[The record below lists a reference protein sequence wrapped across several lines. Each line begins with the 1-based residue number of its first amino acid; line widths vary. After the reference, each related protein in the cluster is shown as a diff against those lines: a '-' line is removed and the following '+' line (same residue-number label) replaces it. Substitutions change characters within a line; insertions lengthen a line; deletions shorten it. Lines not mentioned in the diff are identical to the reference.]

1 VRIHAAAEPS
11 AEALLE
17 RFLEELRR
25 RRYSTSLIEQAQH
38 VLPRFLSHL
47 RERHVRDLRA
57 VTETH
62 VEAYLRHLAQTPTK
76 YGRPPALATQLIH
89 LALIRRFF
97 RFLYCRRWLL
107 ADPTGDLALP
117 RPDSL
122 PRTVLSRAQAR
133 QLICASQRF
142 NGRWWWPH
150 VETRDRALLELLYGT
165 GIRKSECIRLDVGD
179 LDLLQGELLVRNG
192 KGRKDRLVPI
202 PGRAALALDTYLRE
216 ARPAFVKDHRQAAL
230 FTSWQGERLKPV
242 SLVALL
248 KRRAQA
254 ARLPVALSPHLLRH
268 TCATHLLR
276 GGADVR
282 HVQELLGH
290 AHLDSTARY
299 TRVALADLAQVLER
313 AHPREREWA
322 RRRRPAR

>member
-1 VRIHAAAEPS
+1 V
-11 AEALLE
+11 
-17 RFLEELRR
+17 
-25 RRYSTSLIEQAQH
+25 
-38 VLPRFLSHL
+38 
-47 RERHVRDLRA
+47 
-57 VTETH
+57 VTESH
-62 VEAYLRHLAQTPTK
+62 IEGYLRHLAQTPTR
-76 YGRPPALATQLIH
+76 YGRPPVLATQLVH
-89 LALIRRFF
+89 LSLIRRFF
-97 RFLYCRRWLL
+97 GFLCRRRALL

-117 RPDSL
+117 RPDHL

-133 QLICASQRF
+133 QLMGASQRF

-165 GIRKSECIRLDVGD
+165 GIRKGECLRLDVGD

-192 KGRKDRLVPI
+192 KGRRDRLLPI
-202 PGRAALALDTYLRE
+202 PARAALALDVYLRE

-230 FTSWQGERLKPV
+230 FTSWLGERIKPV
-242 SLVALL
+242 TLVALL

-254 ARLPVALSPHLLRH
+254 ARLPVPLSPHVLRH

-299 TRVALADLAQVLER
+299 TRVALIDLAQVLER
-313 AHPREREWA
+313 AHPREKQWPRRGRRA
-322 RRRRPAR
+322 R

>member
-1 VRIHAAAEPS
+1 VRTHAAAEPS
-11 AEALLE
+11 AQLLLE
-17 RFLEELRR
+17 RLLDELRR
-25 RRYSTSLIEQAQH
+25 RRYSASLLDQAQQ

-47 RERHVRDLRA
+47 RERHVRDLRS
-57 VTETH
+57 VTEAH
-62 VEAYLRHLAQTPTK
+62 VEGYLRQLAATPTR
-76 YGRPPALATQLIH
+76 YGRPPALATQLVH
-89 LALIRRFF
+89 LALIRRFL
-97 RFLYCRRWLL
+97 RFLYRRRWLL
-107 ADPTGDLALP
+107 VDPTAGLALP
-117 RPDSL
+117 RPDCL
-122 PRTVLSRAQAR
+122 PRTVLSRSQAR
-133 QLICASQRF
+133 QLMSASQRF

-150 VETRDRALLELLYGT
+150 VEARDRALLELLYGT
-165 GIRKSECIRLDVGD
+165 GIRKSECIHLDVGD

-230 FTSWQGERLKPV
+230 FTSWRGERLKPV

-254 ARLPVALSPHLLRH
+254 ARLPIALSPHVLRH

-313 AHPREREWA
+313 SHPREKQWA
-322 RRRRPAR
+322 RRSRRAR